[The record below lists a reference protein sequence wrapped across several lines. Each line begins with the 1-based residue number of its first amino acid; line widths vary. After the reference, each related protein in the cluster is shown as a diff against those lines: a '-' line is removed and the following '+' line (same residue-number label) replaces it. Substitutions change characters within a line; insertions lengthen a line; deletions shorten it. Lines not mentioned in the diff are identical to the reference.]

1 MLFPLPFASV
11 HRSSRVCWTCCTQ
24 CSVRSSPPP
33 GPGLLAAV
41 WPADDPDAVHAER
54 VCECT
59 VPSVYPH
66 VYRKAKTCHCLLS
79 TQSVSMLCVLCLPAL
94 PADSSTLRPTWGS
107 RISLPFSL
115 DVAADTLAPWRLAW
129 MVCPMVVAVRHPAL
143 AHTHT
148 PREITAGST
157 KDESGLACAHRG
169 VTAVVYF
176 PRPLNCVSRFL
187 FPNLLQMAV
196 DRLVAWHPL

>member
-1 MLFPLPFASV
+1 MYDYYIGLFGVREVAEQELHNLFTAVRQVGCMLFPLPFASV

-66 VYRKAKTCHCLLS
+66 VYRKAKTCHCFLS
-79 TQSVSMLCVLCLPAL
+79 TQTVSMLCVLCLPAL
-94 PADSSTLRPTWGS
+94 PADSSTSRPTWES

-129 MVCPMVVAVRHPAL
+129 MVCPMVAAIRHPAL

-157 KDESGLACAHRG
+157 KYVKAGWPVRTVG
-169 VTAVVYF
+169 
-176 PRPLNCVSRFL
+176 
-187 FPNLLQMAV
+187 
-196 DRLVAWHPL
+196 